1 MNNVSK
7 MNTNI
12 TVYIIM
18 SSTISSM
25 VASNENQFK
34 QQIKTTDTTVTSRLQ
49 ATHLKLWPG
58 KLWSVKQS
66 DIVDLELLT

>member
-49 ATHLKLWPG
+49 TTHLKLCPD

>member
-34 QQIKTTDTTVTSRLQ
+34 QQIKTTVMYHSY
-49 ATHLKLWPG
+49 
-58 KLWSVKQS
+58 KQVAS
-66 DIVDLELLT
+66 NTFEIVARQIVVG